1 MSSMAFPMKD
11 ALTKV
16 CPARQDGGVDRPC
29 IGKDCMA
36 WVWIRRDK
44 DTAAE
49 ERVGFCA
56 MVPDGY

>member
-16 CPARQDGGVDRPC
+16 CPVRQDGGVDRNC
-29 IGKDCMA
+29 LGHKCMA
-36 WVWIRRDK
+36 WVWCRRDE

-49 ERVGFCA
+49 ERLGFCA
-56 MVPDGY
+56 MVPDGD

>member
-16 CPARQDGGVDRPC
+16 CPVRQDGGVDRPC

-36 WVWIRRDK
+36 WVWCRRDE

-56 MVPDGY
+56 MVPDGD